1 MVELTISGLGI
12 DSSNNSPV
20 VLLKEKDGERVLP
33 IWIGPSE
40 ASAIAMEISGV
51 KFKRPLTHDLFKQA
65 LVDLGVQ
72 MDSVVIRDLK
82 DNTYFASICLSQDGK
97 KIELDARPSDSIAL
111 ALRMKAPIRTTE
123 ELLESASKIVPKTVS
138 PQTEEYDPEVLRE
151 TLRKMNPEDFGKFSF

>member
-1 MVELTISGLGI
+1 MIELIISGLGI

-20 VLLKEKDGERVLP
+20 VLLKEKNGERVLP

-51 KFKRPLTHDLFKQA
+51 KFKRPLTHDLFKQC
-65 LVDLGVQ
+65 LLDLGVD
-72 MDSVVIRDLK
+72 MESVFISELK
-82 DNTYFASICLSQDGK
+82 DNTYYARIYLNHQGK

-111 ALRMKAPIRTTE
+111 ALRMKAPIHTTD
-123 ELLESASKIVPKTVS
+123 ELLESASKIMPKTVTQS
-138 PQTEEYDPEVLRE
+138 EEYDPEKLRE

>member
-1 MVELTISGLGI
+1 MIELTISGLGI

-20 VLLKEKDGERVLP
+20 VLLKEKNGERVLP

-72 MDSVVIRDLK
+72 LESVYISELR
-82 DNTYFASICLSQDGK
+82 DNTYYARIYLNQDGK
-97 KIELDARPSDSIAL
+97 RLELDARPSDSIAL
-111 ALRMKAPIRTTE
+111 ALRMKAPIHTSE
-123 ELLESASKIVPKTVS
+123 ELLDSASKIMPKTVT
-138 PQTEEYDPEVLRE
+138 QTEEYDPEVLRE
-151 TLRKMNPEDFGKFSF
+151 TLRKMNPEDFGKFTL

>member
-1 MVELTISGLGI
+1 MVELTISGLGV
-12 DSSNNSPV
+12 DSANNSPV
-20 VLLKEKDGERVLP
+20 VLLKEQNGERVLP

-72 MDSVVIRDLK
+72 MDSMVIHTLK
-82 DNTYFASICLSQDGK
+82 GNTYYARLYLSQEGK
-97 KIELDARPSDSIAL
+97 RIELDARPSDSIAL
-111 ALRMKAPIRTTE
+111 ALRMKAPIRTTD
-123 ELLESASKIVPKTVS
+123 ELLESASKIVPKTIS
-138 PQTEEYDPEVLRE
+138 QQAEEYDPEVLRE